1 MNAPEISIVLPA
13 YNCGSFLK
21 EAIESMLNQ
30 SFEDFE
36 LIIINDGS
44 TDKTEDVIK
53 SFSDPRIIYLKNEKN
68 SGLVYTLNKGIDIAK
83 GNYIARMDGDDIA
96 LPTRLAKQK
105 AILDEHPEISAA
117 ASTIT
122 FINEKNEPAGDW
134 QLDKATIHSSEIK
147 RCLPHENC
155 IAHPSVM
162 IRSQILKE
170 LKYNPY
176 QKNIEDYDLWLRIM
190 SRGYSITKVEEPQ
203 ILYRI
208 HDSSITSVHLKK
220 KNFFFKHFT
229 MKRKF
234 IWNEW
239 KRGNFN
245 RFTIIVFFAMLA
257 DAAKGFGKEIKNIF
271 KK

>member
-1 MNAPEISIVLPA
+1 MNGPEISIVLPA
-13 YNCGSFLK
+13 YNCESFLK
-21 EAIESMLNQ
+21 EAIESILNQ
-30 SFEDFE
+30 TFKDFE

-83 GNYIARMDGDDIA
+83 GKYIARMDGDDIA
-96 LPTRLAKQK
+96 LPARLVKQK
-105 AILDEHPEISAA
+105 AILDEYPDIVVA

-122 FINEKNEPAGDW
+122 FINEKKESEGNW
-134 QLDKATIHSSEIK
+134 LLDRKTIHPFEIRK
-147 RCLPHENC
+147 HLPYENC

-170 LKYNPY
+170 LKYKSY
-176 QKNIEDYDLWLRIM
+176 QKNIEDYDLWLRII
-190 SRGYSITKVEEPQ
+190 SKGYSIMKTEESQ
-203 ILYRI
+203 LLYRI
-208 HDSSITSVHLKK
+208 HDSSITSMHLKK
-220 KNFFFKHFT
+220 NNFFFKHFN

-239 KRGNFN
+239 KQGGFN
-245 RFTIIVFFAMLA
+245 RFTLIVFFAMLS
-257 DAAKGFGKEIKNIF
+257 DLAKGFGKEIKSIF